1 MQERGNGNVGDFG
14 WVQSKILE
22 GLIRDGFNLDFVESL
37 REKIAAIEM
46 HLQAFRATRQQLG
59 DSGKYTPQGL
69 VEAERELAAPV
80 AGEIRR
86 LMDAAHL
93 KNNLVQKRA
102 KLQPPATG
110 DMADRIIA
118 AFEVMEIRTLFQPM
132 ILLSNPQTGGVTVD
146 TIKADQLYRD
156 AMQRGD
162 LRAMAALEG
171 WPLGSPVSAE
181 LIAQGQQQRHE
192 ATNPLLAK
200 EIRELETL
208 HEQFQRITQDA
219 LAELPLP
226 QDDPIAVIARG
237 EIAGHP
243 AISEGESH

>member
-1 MQERGNGNVGDFG
+1 
-14 WVQSKILE
+14 
-22 GLIRDGFNLDFVESL
+22 
-37 REKIAAIEM
+37 
-46 HLQAFRATRQQLG
+46 
-59 DSGKYTPQGL
+59 
-69 VEAERELAAPV
+69 
-80 AGEIRR
+80 
-86 LMDAAHL
+86 
-93 KNNLVQKRA
+93 
-102 KLQPPATG
+102 
-110 DMADRIIA
+110 
-118 AFEVMEIRTLFQPM
+118 
-132 ILLSNPQTGGVTVD
+132 
-146 TIKADQLYRD
+146 
-156 AMQRGD
+156 
-162 LRAMAALEG
+162 
-171 WPLGSPVSAE
+171 VSAE